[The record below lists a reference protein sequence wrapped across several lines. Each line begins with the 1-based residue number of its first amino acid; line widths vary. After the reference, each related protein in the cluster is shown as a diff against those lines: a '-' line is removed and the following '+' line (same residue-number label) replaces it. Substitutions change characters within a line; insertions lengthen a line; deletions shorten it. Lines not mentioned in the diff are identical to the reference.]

1 MASQKQVDKWT
12 KEAEKINN
20 DPEYIKAYVEYKT
33 LAKRADQRLV
43 RLEALAYEEHFHG
56 VLEFSYKY
64 ALRDIRSWGGDKRF
78 NTAPPATLD
87 KLQYKIADIEKFL
100 GKPTSNKAQILSIY
114 QARTDTINK
123 RYAQELGYNFKWQE
137 IANFYESDI
146 AKRDDIAKASKTV
159 VRALATIRRAMTDKD
174 LQGIKDVNDRIQRVS
189 SDKVVNNMVEK
200 LAGYGLNFDDLK
212 EG

>member
-1 MASQKQVDKWT
+1 MASQKQVAKWT
-12 KEAEKINN
+12 EEAEKINN
-20 DPEYIKAYVEYKT
+20 SPEYIAAYVEYRT
-33 LAKRADQRLV
+33 LAKRADQRLT

-56 VLEFSYKY
+56 VLEYSYKY
-64 ALRDIRSWGGDKRF
+64 ALRDIRSWGGNKRF
-78 NTAPPATLD
+78 NTAPPVTLE

-100 GKPTSNKAQILSIY
+100 EKPTSTKSAIIGTYKAR
-114 QARTDTINK
+114 AETINT
-123 RYAQELGYNFKWQE
+123 RYGNEIGYNFTWEE

-146 AKRDDIAKASKTV
+146 AKRDDVAKASKTV

-174 LQGIKDVNDRIQRVS
+174 LQNIKDVNERIQRVS

>member
-20 DPEYIKAYVEYKT
+20 DPEYIKAYVEYRT
-33 LAKRADQRLV
+33 LAKKADQRLV

-78 NTAPPATLD
+78 NTAPPVSLEQ
-87 KLQYKIADIEKFL
+87 LQYKIADIEKFL
-100 GKPTSNKAQILSIY
+100 DKKTSTKTKIISIY
-114 QARTDTINK
+114 QQMADTMTT
-123 RYAQELGYNFKWQE
+123 RYGKEFGYKFTWQEL
-137 IANFYESDI
+137 ANFYESDI
-146 AKRDDIAKASKTV
+146 SKRGDAAKASKTV

-174 LQGIKDVNDRIQRVS
+174 LQEIKDVNDRIKRITN
-189 SDKVVNNMVEK
+189 DNVVKEMIDK
-200 LAGYGLNFDDLK
+200 LAKQGLNFENLK

>member
-1 MASQKQVDKWT
+1 MASKKQVDKWT

-20 DPEYIKAYVEYKT
+20 NPDYINAYVEYRIK
-33 LAKRADQRLV
+33 AKRADQKLV

-78 NTAPPATLD
+78 NTAPPATLE
-87 KLQYKIADIEKFL
+87 KLQYKISDIEKFL
-100 GKPTSNKAQILSIY
+100 DKPTSNKTQILKIY

-123 RYAQELGYNFKWQE
+123 RYGQELGYNFTWQE

-159 VRALATIRRAMTDKD
+159 ARALATIRRAMTDKD
-174 LQGIKDVNDRIQRVS
+174 LQGIKDVNERIQRVS
-189 SDKVVNNMVEK
+189 GDKVVNNMINK
-200 LAGYGLNFDDLK
+200 LAQYGLNFDDLK